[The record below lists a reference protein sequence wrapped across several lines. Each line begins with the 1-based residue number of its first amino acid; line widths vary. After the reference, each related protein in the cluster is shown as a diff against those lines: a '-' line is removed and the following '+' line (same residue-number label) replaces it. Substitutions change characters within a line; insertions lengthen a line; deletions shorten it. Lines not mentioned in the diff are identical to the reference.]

1 MSQSIYFFVISFIVF
16 ILLYFNNNSF
26 AIENEIITNENEN
39 KEFNIIAT
47 ADVGCSL
54 RAQENIKNIEKLQ
67 PELFLVAGDLSY
79 KKTPDCWFNM
89 TKSLDSKTKI
99 AIGNHDDFEE
109 EGTKGESL
117 KNSYLN
123 HYNLPHSYYSFDY
136 RNVHVLVLDTQLEL
150 SIDTLESTA
159 IINETTSA
167 SSIIDTSKEDSKDN
181 KKDKK
186 EKNDIG
192 EKIKKEPLF
201 ERFPLVDLKNFLK
214 QNSINIEIPIL
225 EKLIASNAKVPAFDV
240 NEDQYNFILDD
251 LKKNSQNKNIDWIIV
266 MFHKPMYSSLSKQ
279 FEEYIIRDKYQPIF
293 DKYGID
299 LVISGHNHIYS
310 RTLPLSF
317 NKINI
322 SQPIIDQ
329 NNSNNNNNNNNGSIF
344 TNPNGT
350 IFLVV
355 GIGGGELYRITDE
368 PYYIANQYNEGFGFV
383 NLKIDGKRLDGKFY
397 DINLNCQM
405 EITEKNKKEA
415 INLESCLPSSTS
427 NNNLKIIDQFTIQ
440 KFN

>member
-89 TKSLDSKTKI
+89 TKSLDSKTKV

-150 SIDTLESTA
+150 SVDTLESTA
-159 IINETTSA
+159 IIDQTTTTNT
-167 SSIIDTSKEDSKDN
+167 IVDDN
-181 KKDKK
+181 KGKKDKK
-186 EKNDIG
+186 DKDTTTIDE
-192 EKIKKEPLF
+192 KKEPLLK
-201 ERFPLVDLKNFLK
+201 RFPLVGL
-214 QNSINIEIPIL
+214 
-225 EKLIASNAKVPAFDV
+225 
-240 NEDQYNFILDD
+240 
-251 LKKNSQNKNIDWIIV
+251 
-266 MFHKPMYSSLSKQ
+266 
-279 FEEYIIRDKYQPIF
+279 
-293 DKYGID
+293 
-299 LVISGHNHIYS
+299 
-310 RTLPLSF
+310 
-317 NKINI
+317 
-322 SQPIIDQ
+322 
-329 NNSNNNNNNNNGSIF
+329 NN
-344 TNPNGT
+344 
-350 IFLVV
+350 
-355 GIGGGELYRITDE
+355 
-368 PYYIANQYNEGFGFV
+368 
-383 NLKIDGKRLDGKFY
+383 
-397 DINLNCQM
+397 
-405 EITEKNKKEA
+405 
-415 INLESCLPSSTS
+415 
-427 NNNLKIIDQFTIQ
+427 
-440 KFN
+440 